1 MKKTIALS
9 VFGALS
15 LPLLFTAGVPA
26 HGATFIE
33 NAPNKARV
41 VITDIHTVAGEAF
54 NIDLMDK
61 SMEAKGYQVE
71 AVHYSVK
78 HINGSNDDGLE
89 TTLSEDKRVIAI
101 KVNPDE
107 IDRTSYRIQAG
118 VTFVSTPQEEC
129 SDTGCVSGQTRV
141 QQSKHFT
148 VNVRSLDNGA
158 SSDTKTELDD
168 KASSD
173 TKINLDPVIEP
184 TVEPVKES
192 TQKPVVK
199 PVTEPVKTVVAEP
212 LAVSKVET
220 EKTVVDKVEA
230 EKATKPVE
238 APVSDSKPL
247 EQSDPTD
254 TAKQPVSVPERRTE
268 PVSKGSEPKVVE
280 FEVEAP
286 VVMESTSEKAVVEP
300 KSRIAEW
307 EPAVSSKD
315 SSVMPVASGEGKAI
329 DSREKPVK
337 REAKAGKEWHDTHKG
352 QSIGSVPNKE
362 QGQNRAVGSVPN
374 SQHKELSESQ
384 LTNDEVIASN
394 ERMTAVLNKVLVGVI
409 VIGAGITVI
418 ALSHIAKGVSSI
430 RRFIRNRKN

>member
-1 MKKTIALS
+1 MKKSIALS
-9 VFGALS
+9 IFGALS
-15 LPLLFTAGVPA
+15 LPLLFTAGGA

-33 NAPNKARV
+33 NAPNKAGII
-41 VITDIHTVAGEAF
+41 ITDIHTVAGEAF

-78 HINGSNDDGLE
+78 HMNGSNDDGLE

-173 TKINLDPVIEP
+173 TKINLDQTIEP
-184 TVEPVKES
+184 AKESAQEPVTE
-192 TQKPVVK
+192 PVV
-199 PVTEPVKTVVAEP
+199 EPVKTVVAEP
-212 LAVSKVET
+212 LVVSKVET

-254 TAKQPVSVPERRTE
+254 TAKQPVSAPERRTE

-300 KSRIAEW
+300 EVRIAEW
-307 EPAVSSKD
+307 EPEVSSKD
-315 SSVMPVASGEGKAI
+315 SVMPVASSEHKANDI
-329 DSREKPVK
+329 RKKAVE
-337 REAKAGKEWHDTHKG
+337 REAKADKEWHDTHKG

-394 ERMTAVLNKVLVGVI
+394 ERMTAVLNKVLVGVG

-418 ALSHIAKGVSSI
+418 ALSHIINGVRAV
-430 RRFIRNRKN
+430 RRHMGSKKK